1 MKRFIFFL
9 LATLIISVNAI
20 ASEISIVDV
29 SYLLTNSNKGKL
41 IKKDLDS
48 LKSKNVKNFNSR
60 KKKLEDKEKKIASKK
75 NVLSEEDFK
84 KEVELFKKEVN
95 KFNEDRR
102 KSNQEMSLKRNNK
115 IAKLLEEINKIL
127 IEYSAQNSIST
138 IVDKKNVII
147 TKEENDITKNILK
160 ILNK

>member
-9 LATLIISVNAI
+9 LVTLIISVNAK

-75 NVLSEEDFK
+75 MFYQRKTLRK
-84 KEVELFKKEVN
+84 KLNFLKK
-95 KFNEDRR
+95 K
-102 KSNQEMSLKRNNK
+102 
-115 IAKLLEEINKIL
+115 
-127 IEYSAQNSIST
+127 
-138 IVDKKNVII
+138 
-147 TKEENDITKNILK
+147 
-160 ILNK
+160 